1 MDVGI
6 LSNMG
11 ELKFII
17 NININIYI
25 KITYIG
31 SLVFYYKQMEPE
43 KSRRKKRILILVEL

>member
-11 ELKFII
+11 ELKFKFI
-17 NININIYI
+17 INIYI

-31 SLVFYYKQMEPE
+31 SLVFYYK
-43 KSRRKKRILILVEL
+43 

>member
-1 MDVGI
+1 MELKFKNIDMWIKGFMDVGI

-31 SLVFYYKQMEPE
+31 SLVFYYK
-43 KSRRKKRILILVEL
+43 

>member
-11 ELKFII
+11 ELKFI
-17 NININIYI
+17 INIYI

-43 KSRRKKRILILVEL
+43 KSRRKKEDIDIS